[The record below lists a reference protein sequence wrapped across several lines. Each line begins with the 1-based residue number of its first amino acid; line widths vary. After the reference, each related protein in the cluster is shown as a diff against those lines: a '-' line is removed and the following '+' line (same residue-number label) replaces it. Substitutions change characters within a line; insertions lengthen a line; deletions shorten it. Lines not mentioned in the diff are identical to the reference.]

1 MLFFEGVTRAITIA
15 LLLGAGVLARAQQPP
30 VIDPSAVPVE
40 QEPRHRLVFANE
52 FIRVLDVLLPPL
64 YVSQNHTHTYDSV
77 AITIVPGIDGP
88 QGQARVGF
96 AGYARGGYSHVLT
109 NQNTGP
115 MRIVAVEL
123 RDADRGS
130 AEEVRQD
137 EHVPVLSNARVR
149 ITRVRLSAG
158 ESVPDHQHPN
168 GYVSVVVRGGE
179 GPGAWKWHPSGE
191 PAATLSG
198 GSEPLELVEVEPR

>member
-1 MLFFEGVTRAITIA
+1 MLFFESVTRALIIA
-15 LLLGAGVLARAQQPP
+15 LLVGAGVLVRAQSPA
-30 VIDPSAVPVE
+30 IDPAAVPVE
-40 QEPRHRLVFANE
+40 QEPRHRLVFTNE
-52 FIRVLDVLLPPL
+52 FVRVLDVLLPPL

-77 AITIVPGIDGP
+77 AVTIVSGIDGP

-123 RDADRGS
+123 RSADRGS
-130 AEEVRQD
+130 AEELRQD
-137 EHVPVLSNARVR
+137 EHVPVLTNARVR

-158 ESVPDHQHPN
+158 ESVPEHKHPN
-168 GYVSVVVRGGE
+168 GYVSVIVRGGE
-179 GPGAWKWHPSGE
+179 GPGVWKWHPSGE
-191 PAATLSG
+191 AAATLTG
-198 GSEPLELVEVEPR
+198 GAEPLELVEVEPR